1 MSNPLIFAQDSFGGG
16 MNQQVDGSRVG
27 ANEYPLLV
35 NGRTRNGTVDP
46 VTKPIDRTPTG
57 VTYMQGV
64 YAAGSYSILFASGRA
79 YYRDESVVGSSYNQV
94 VGFLMSISA
103 KTLFACPVPASTVNS
118 RRALQSEDNVN
129 GGINFTSGDA
139 PSPQCLLVQDGVSQP
154 WVIFPDGTAR
164 VTQNYNQWLTT
175 NREYVPI
182 GRQMLL
188 SGGILYIVSA
198 DGTQIYRS
206 VSGRPLDFMVIVDQ
220 NANKLSSESD
230 GGVAQISH
238 KVDYAPIT
246 ALVSINSPDG
256 SFYVST
262 ARTSYMVR
270 PNFDMTPYGEPSFDN
285 IFLFSTGAA
294 NQFSLCDVLGDM
306 ALIDYSGIRSFNA
319 VKQYRVD
326 GKNSPFSARINK
338 LLDGQVQLAPAAV
351 SFDNYALFY
360 VSTVFGNA
368 IMVFDTITQ
377 QWSAIDLHEELGVY
391 PILMFCEVR
400 TTITRKLLCITRTSL
415 FELYSPD
422 GESHI
427 AGYYTPEFSSG
438 DSAIRQK
445 AMFAKMTFVDVLSPG
460 SVFVLPVEDGKRGV
474 QKFSRVTNVSSD
486 ALSNTPPVLYGE
498 QDKVRSITIPLLNTS
513 RTCWKC
519 GLYIRWDFSAKLS
532 SLKLISNTETANN
545 AIEQQAA
552 SGADSFSISAISYT
566 FGTPAGSTV
575 SLFGS
580 GFTGATEVVING
592 VVITSFVVMNDGWI
606 VVTLPDSWIPA
617 LIIVEIVVT
626 ITDNNGAE
634 STFTWVVDSGG
645 SSLGNNSQTIIV
657 PPSVLSGVNSDG
669 SARTT
674 DEIVANVTDW
684 ISNDGND
691 NTFSLSSPDGSGSSG
706 GGGGGGGGGTSSGSS
721 GFPPPLVVTID
732 PSQTTGGPT
741 DGQVTPGGSVAAA
754 CHPVSLNSSSAPLG
768 SLNPDLFVVDV
779 LQAYNSSGRTA
790 QMAGLLF
797 TRNLDG
803 SFRFAS
809 PLLSEAG
816 SRETLL
822 SSTRSLAAIG
832 QSFNSERGIV
842 VFDLGST
849 AICVN
854 FGNGAGGAPGPAPEP
869 EPEDPCN
876 GDYPTNLYTQL
887 NSISTD
893 TGAGSMNDPYITLTK
908 STVNGMA
915 RYTGHGGDFT
925 FTDTGGFTCDGT
937 VTLRKD
943 YPGYEGY
950 WVMSVVMDST
960 YAIGTDPMRPL
971 WGWRDNYAYE
981 NLKVIDACNP
991 PLIEAPS
998 LPISHIE
1005 GSIAIGAPYV
1015 YLAPPP

>member
-94 VGFLMSISA
+94 VGFLMSPSA

-118 RRALQSEDNVN
+118 RRALQSGNNVN

-206 VSGRPLDFMVIVDQ
+206 VSGRPLDFMVIVDA
-220 NANKLSSESD
+220 NANKLPSEAA
-230 GGVAQISH
+230 GGAAQISH

-270 PNFDMTPYGEPSFDN
+270 PNFDVTPYGEPSFDN
-285 IFLFSTGAA
+285 VFLFSTGAA

-377 QWSAIDLHEELGVY
+377 QWSALDLHEELGVY

-400 TTITRKLLCITRTSL
+400 TTITRKLLCITRASL

-498 QDKVRSITIPLLNTS
+498 QDKVRSVTIPLLNTS

-519 GLYIRWDFSAKLS
+519 GLYVRWNFSAKLAS
-532 SLKLISNTETANN
+532 VKLISNTETANN

-552 SGADSFSISAISYT
+552 VGADSFEITAIS
-566 FGTPAGSTV
+566 FASNTPAGSSV
-575 SLFGS
+575 SLFGVGFS
-580 GFTGATEVVING
+580 GVTSIVINDFT
-592 VVITSFVVMNDGWI
+592 ITSFVIMDDGWI
-606 VVTLPDSWIPA
+606 IVTLPADWVPSAVISTIVITSTDSSGGI
-617 LIIVEIVVT
+617 
-626 ITDNNGAE
+626 
-634 STFTWVVDSGG
+634 SSFTWSIDPSDDG
-645 SSLGNNSQTIIV
+645 LGNNSLVLVV
-657 PPSVLSGVNSDG
+657 PPSVLSNVNSDG

-674 DEIVANVTDW
+674 ADIVASVNTW
-684 ISNDGND
+684 IGGAGG
-691 NTFSLSSPDGSGSSG
+691 SLFALPQTGSFDPSG
-706 GGGGGGGGGTSSGSS
+706 VAGVQ
-721 GFPPPLVVTID
+721 PPMVIVND
-732 PSQTTGGPT
+732 PSQTTGGPL
-741 DGQVTPGGSVAAA
+741 DGNVPSGNSQAAS
-754 CHPVSLNSSSAPLG
+754 CFPISLNSSSSPL
-768 SLNPDLFVVDV
+768 SPVNTTLFVLDV
-779 LQAYNSSGRTA
+779 SAAYNAAVGGNASF
-790 QMAGLLF
+790 AGLYF
-797 TRNLDG
+797 TQQSDG
-803 SFRFAS
+803 SFRFVT
-809 PLLSEAG
+809 PLLNEAG
-816 SRETLL
+816 STQTLY
-822 SSTRSLAAIG
+822 SSTRSLAAMG
-832 QSFNSERGIV
+832 QSFDGDSGIV
-842 VFDLGST
+842 VFDLGSFS
-849 AICVN
+849 ICVN

-876 GDYPTNLYTQL
+876 GDYPTNLYIQL
-887 NSISTD
+887 NSILTD

-950 WVMSVVMDST
+950 WVLSVVMDST
-960 YAIGTDPMRPL
+960 YA
-971 WGWRDNYAYE
+971 GWTNNYAYE
-981 NLKVIDACNP
+981 NLLVIDACNP
-991 PLIEAPS
+991 PLIESPA
-998 LPISHIE
+998 LPIGHIE
-1005 GSIAIGAPYV
+1005 GSITIDAPYV